1 MLKMEK
7 SHAKFVEG
15 LNQSNY
21 NFDNGNGTYKELQG
35 KWRIL
40 EKIIN
45 LAEEQEAKEN
55 KPYKARLKYTGRIV
69 QKYADELDK
78 ESQSITNQ
86 SLWEKFVQDTGG
98 EEGIFL
104 RDKWEGTMKL
114 AIELFT
120 KEPFPIK
127 NLADLVGSYRDEL

>member
-21 NFDNGNGTYKELQG
+21 NFDDGNGTYKELQG

-45 LAEEQEAKEN
+45 LMN
-55 KPYKARLKYTGRIV
+55 RMFFY
-69 QKYADELDK
+69 D
-78 ESQSITNQ
+78 
-86 SLWEKFVQDTGG
+86 
-98 EEGIFL
+98 
-104 RDKWEGTMKL
+104 
-114 AIELFT
+114 
-120 KEPFPIK
+120 
-127 NLADLVGSYRDEL
+127 